1 MSTLKA
7 DTVTAATT
15 NGNLAIS
22 NQGTGGIA
30 IDGMPHRNLIINGEM
45 MIAQRGTS
53 FSSIASGSYCLDRW
67 RFIEVGAVVVDVT
80 QATDTPTVAEAGT
93 DFKFSMKIDVT
104 TADASLAA
112 SDQVLVQHKI
122 EGFNTAHLGFGA
134 ANAATVTLSFWVK
147 STVTGTAYV
156 AFKNSAA
163 DRGYPA
169 AYTISSSNTWEKK
182 TIKVVG
188 DTSGTWIGATNG
200 IGINLEFILA
210 AGTDFH
216 GTANA
221 WGAGN
226 LKGASGM
233 ANLIND
239 AANNILITG
248 VQLEVG
254 AAATDFEHRDYA
266 SELARCQRYT
276 QVMGG
281 DNVNEMFGSG
291 FATSTSAFQTMHDL
305 PTEMRAAPSGTFNT
319 AASDYMFRQGGV
331 STALT
336 SVGLNQIGRTTVG
349 IYGGVSGTPLTAYRS
364 GFVQS
369 VNTNAL
375 IILAAEL

>member
-30 IDGMPHRNLIINGEM
+30 IDGMPHRNLIINGDM
-45 MIAQRGTS
+45 RIAQRGTS
-53 FSSIASGSYCLDRW
+53 FATVANGAYTLDRW
-67 RFIEVGAVVVDVT
+67 RYNTVGAGAVT
-80 QATDTPTVAEAGT
+80 ITQDTSVPSGT
-93 DFKFSMKIDVT
+93 NFTHSLKVDVT

-112 SDQVLVQHKI
+112 SDQYRLLTGL
-122 EGFNTAHLGFGA
+122 EGYNTEHLNLGESGA
-134 ANAATVTLSFWVK
+134 VAVTASFWVK
-147 STVTGTAYV
+147 SPKTGQHTILFNNNAGDSTYPATYSVSSADTWEQKSVTVTM
-156 AFKNSAA
+156 
-163 DRGYPA
+163 R
-169 AYTISSSNTWEKK
+169 
-182 TIKVVG
+182 
-188 DTSGTWIGATNG
+188 TSGTWLATN
-200 IGINLEFILA
+200 LA
-210 AGTDFH
+210 ALFVQFPLAFGSDYH
-216 GTANA
+216 GTVNA
-221 WGAGN
+221 WNDSFEQGN
-226 LKGASGM
+226 SSNVNCM
-233 ANLIND
+233 DNT
-239 AANNILITG
+239 ANNFFLTG

>member
-7 DTVTAATT
+7 DTIQAATT
-15 NGNLAIS
+15 NGSLSIAT
-22 NQGTGGIA
+22 QGTGGIA
-30 IDGMPHRNLIINGEM
+30 IDGMPHRNLIINGDM
-45 MIAQRGTS
+45 RIQQRSDVSNSTT
-53 FSSIASGSYCLDRW
+53 AEYCLDRW
-67 RFIEVGAVVVDVT
+67 KVNLWDGSAYIQHDTAQDTTVPSSTFTHSMKVTIDAGDASIAAGAVHIIQHRIEGLV
-80 QATDTPTVAEAGT
+80 
-93 DFKFSMKIDVT
+93 
-104 TADASLAA
+104 
-112 SDQVLVQHKI
+112 SDQLR
-122 EGFNTAHLGFGA
+122 FGTSDA
-134 ANAATVTLSFWVK
+134 KTVTISFWIR
-147 STVTGTAYV
+147 SPVTGVHYV
-156 AFKNSAA
+156 SLRNSALN
-163 DRGYPA
+163 RGYPA
-169 AYTISSSNTWEKK
+169 PYTISSADTWEHHSV
-182 TIKVVG
+182 TIPG
-188 DTSGTWIGATNG
+188 DTSGTWLTTNG
-200 IGINLEFILA
+200 VGIRLSWCFG
-210 AGTDFH
+210 AGSTYQ
-216 GTANA
+216 GTASSWEGANDVAASDQVNA
-221 WGAGN
+221 V
-226 LKGASGM
+226 ASS
-233 ANLIND
+233 ADVIYL
-239 AANNILITG
+239 TG
-248 VQLEVG
+248 CQLEVG